1 MERKLMSN
9 QQIAEAIF
17 DKLYEDIAYTAKNPD
32 EQPQAEMLNRLFRH
46 LQVKKIRE
54 VLEKCQ

>member
-1 MERKLMSN
+1 MSN